1 MMGWFIVTV
10 AMLQQLAT
18 AAREQSSI
26 SPADSVRIVR
36 SARAA
41 QSSFET
47 FRRLRLPVG
56 ERRYGECDV
65 IIGRYCYWRGDDEDD
80 DPAPPEAPAIRSR
93 RAELIRVLDSASQNL
108 PGDSWIAGQRVRYLV
123 EAGERE
129 RARDAAERDCAAEA
143 SWCHALAGFAAH
155 SFGDYLAADS
165 SYDAALKAMSD
176 AERCRWLD
184 ISDMIDGDLAKRYD
198 RLDCRGREALA
209 RRAALMGAPL
219 FLIGTADL
227 LTEHLSRFTRARMAE
242 RSATPDGESWADDA
256 RELVQRYG
264 WPSWY
269 SRSDPS
275 PGSLQRPSITGHD
288 SGRPYFFFPSLRA
301 LEHPGETTADDWRLD
316 DARAPMA
323 YAPAFAK
330 LMHDLPHQVARFR
343 HGDSVLV
350 AAAWDASRDT
360 ALANRELEVA
370 LMLTTDA
377 RPQTPVVTRRRDTGG
392 LLRSI
397 VGADSGLVSIELL
410 DRSAK
415 HAARARVGFSSAPLQ
430 RVWLSDLLVFR
441 PWASDTKRTLDSVLT
456 EHAIRSDV
464 VRRSDTVAVFWEAYG
479 LGHEPVRFT
488 LSVEQVGVSWMR
500 RAAEAVRLADRTT
513 GVRVQWQE
521 VPQVENGIAARDVR
535 VDLSRLR
542 TGRYRMQLTVLA
554 VGDPPATSTRFIEV
568 R

>member
-1 MMGWFIVTV
+1 MIGWSIVAV
-10 AMLQQLAT
+10 AMLQQLAS
-18 AAREQSSI
+18 AARQQPRVN
-26 SPADSVRIVR
+26 PADSIRILR
-36 SARAA
+36 SARSA

-56 ERRYGECDV
+56 ERRHGDCDV
-65 IIGRYCYWRGDDEDD
+65 VIGRYCYWRGDDEDD
-80 DPAPPEAPAIRSR
+80 DPAPPETPAIRTR
-93 RAELIRVLDSASQNL
+93 RTELIRLLDSASQQL

-123 EAGERE
+123 EAGERA
-129 RARDAAERDCAAEA
+129 RARDAAERDCAAEG
-143 SWCHALAGFAAH
+143 SWCRALAGFAAH
-155 SFGDYLAADS
+155 SFGDYAAADS
-165 SYDAALKAMSD
+165 AYGAALEAMSA

-184 ISDMIDGDLAKRYD
+184 ISDMIDGELAKRYG
-198 RLDCRGREALA
+198 RLDCAAREALA
-209 RRAALMGAPL
+209 RRAAIIGAPL
-219 FLIGTADL
+219 FLIGSTDL

-242 RSATPDGESWADDA
+242 RAATPDGESWADDA

-275 PGSLQRPSITGHD
+275 PGSLQRPGITGHD

-301 LEHPGETTADDWRLD
+301 IERPGETSADDWRLD
-316 DARAPMA
+316 DPRAPMG

-330 LMHDLPHQVARFR
+330 LMHDLPHQMARFR
-343 HGDSVLV
+343 HGESVFV

-370 LMLTTDA
+370 LTLSDDA
-377 RPQTPVVTRRRDTGG
+377 RPQPSVVTKRRDTGG

-397 VGADSGLVSIELL
+397 VADSGLASIELL
-410 DRSAK
+410 DRTAK
-415 HAARARVGFSSAPLQ
+415 HAARARVGFSGAPAQ

-441 PWASDTKRTLDSVLT
+441 PWPSDLRRTLDSTLT
-456 EHAIRSDV
+456 EHAIRSDA

-479 LGHEPVRFT
+479 LGREPVRFT
-488 LSVEQVGVSWMR
+488 LSVEQIGVSWLR
-500 RAAEAVRLADRTT
+500 RAAETFRLADRTT
-513 GVRVQWQE
+513 GVRVQWEE
-521 VPQVENGIAARDVR
+521 VPLVENGIAARDVR

-542 TGRYRMQLTVLA
+542 TGRYRMQLTVSA
-554 VGDPPATSTRFIEV
+554 AGDPPATSTRLIDV

>member
-10 AMLQQLAT
+10 AMLQQLAP
-18 AAREQSSI
+18 AARQQPSI
-26 SPADSVRIVR
+26 GPADSVRIVR
-36 SARAA
+36 SARSA
-41 QSSFET
+41 QSSFEN

-80 DPAPPEAPAIRSR
+80 DRQPPEAPAIRSR
-93 RAELIRVLDSASQNL
+93 RVELIRLLDSASQQL

-129 RARDAAERDCAAEA
+129 RARDAAERDCVAES
-143 SWCHALAGFAAH
+143 SWCSALAGFAAH

-165 SYDAALKAMSD
+165 AYEAALKAMSD
-176 AERCRWLD
+176 ADRCRWLD
-184 ISDMIDGDLAKRYD
+184 VSDMIDGDLAKRYD
-198 RLDCRGREALA
+198 HLDCPAREALA
-209 RRAALMGAPL
+209 RRAAVMGAPL
-219 FLIGTADL
+219 FLVGSADL

-256 RELVQRYG
+256 RELVKRYG

-269 SRSDPS
+269 SRSEPS
-275 PGSLQRPSITGHD
+275 PGSLQRPGITGHD

-301 LEHPGETTADDWRLD
+301 IDHPGETSANDWRLD
-316 DARAPMA
+316 DPRAPMG

-330 LMHDLPHQVARFR
+330 LMHELPHQLARFR

-350 AAAWDASRDT
+350 VAAWDASRDT

-370 LMLTTDA
+370 LTLTDDV
-377 RPQTPVVTRRRDTGG
+377 RPQTPVVTRRRETGG

-397 VGADSGLVSIELL
+397 VADSGLASIELL
-410 DRSAK
+410 DRTAK
-415 HAARARVGFSSAPLQ
+415 HAARARVGFSAAPAQ

-441 PWASDTKRTLDSVLT
+441 PWVSDTKRTLDSTLT
-456 EHAIRSDV
+456 EHAMRSDV
-464 VRRSDTVAVFWEAYG
+464 VRRSDTLAVFWEAYG
-479 LGHEPVRFT
+479 LRREPVRFT
-488 LSVEQVGVSWMR
+488 LSVEQIGVSWMR
-500 RAAEAVRLADRTT
+500 RTAEAFRLADRST

-521 VPQVENGIAARDVR
+521 VPMLENGIAARDVR
-535 VDLSRLR
+535 VDLSRLK
-542 TGRYRMQLTVLA
+542 TGRYRMQLTVMA
-554 VGDPPATSTRFIEV
+554 GGDPPATSTRLMEV